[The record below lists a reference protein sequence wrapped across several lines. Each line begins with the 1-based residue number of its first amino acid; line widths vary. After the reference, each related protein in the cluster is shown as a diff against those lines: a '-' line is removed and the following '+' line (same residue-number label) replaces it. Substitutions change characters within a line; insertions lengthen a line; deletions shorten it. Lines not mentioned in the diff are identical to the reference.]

1 MTETREGTV
10 SSTSLAL
17 KTLLAFNPSTLEA
30 NELDLCECKTS
41 QSFIMRPVVVV
52 IIVIIIKKGFS
63 QRKKSSPHSTQTAG
77 GSR

>member
-17 KTLLAFNPSTLEA
+17 KALLAFNPSTVEA

-41 QSFIMRPVVVV
+41 QSYIMRPVVVV
-52 IIVIIIKKGFS
+52 IIIIIKKGFS
-63 QRKKSSPHSTQTAG
+63 QTKKSSPHSTQTARG
-77 GSR
+77 RR